1 MKRGGYLE
9 LEVPTLR
16 EELKEEYQCYAL
28 GVRSKESKIQKM
40 KT

>member
-9 LEVPTLR
+9 LELPTMT

-28 GVRSKESKIQKM
+28 GVGLKESKIQKM

>member
-9 LEVPTLR
+9 LELPTLK
-16 EELKEEYQCYAL
+16 EELKKEYQCYGL
-28 GVRSKESKIQKM
+28 GVGLKERKIQKM

>member
-1 MKRGGYLE
+1 MKRRGYLE
-9 LEVPTLR
+9 SELPTLR

-28 GVRSKESKIQKM
+28 GVSSKESKIQKR

>member
-9 LEVPTLR
+9 LEVPTFR

-28 GVRSKESKIQKM
+28 GVGSKESKLQKI